1 MRHRRPRVEFVRQP
15 RSAYCSAGTDDQAS
29 TSLITSLEPVMNITK
44 YAGMTNRQ
52 LQIYAAVCVW
62 EYCNSL
68 RISHESIGELL
79 RHLVGLAS
87 AEYLPDWEQ
96 NGCGLAITGRG
107 DPIPED
113 VMALV
118 PVDSQRSF
126 FELIEAAVEV
136 GIVDMYGATT
146 YQPARFVGRCIAIL
160 EEAGLKPPMLGPVRR
175 LGGNG
180 DGWGTALRPD
190 QVEQVLR
197 EYGMTIY

>member
-1 MRHRRPRVEFVRQP
+1 
-15 RSAYCSAGTDDQAS
+15 
-29 TSLITSLEPVMNITK
+29 MNIAK
-44 YAGMTNRQ
+44 YVGMTNRQ

-87 AEYLPDWEQ
+87 AENLPDWEQ

-113 VMALV
+113 VMAMV
-118 PVDSQRSF
+118 PVDCERSF
-126 FELIEAAVEV
+126 LEMIEFSVEV

-146 YQPARFVGRCIAIL
+146 YEPERFVGRCIAIL
-160 EEAGLKPPMLGPVRR
+160 EEAGLKPPLLGPVRR
-175 LGGNG
+175 LGGSG
-180 DGWGTALRPD
+180 GRWGPALRPD
-190 QVEQVLR
+190 QVERVLH
-197 EYGMTIY
+197 EYGMTID